1 MLPLKLE
8 YENEQ
13 LPTVFP
19 QTFPIT
25 PPLFMIE
32 GPDPYPMVAGTV
44 TSDYEFYPV
53 DPLSRFVRSRYCIH
67 DTSFEC

>member
-1 MLPLKLE
+1 MPPLKLE
-8 YENEQ
+8 CENEH

-25 PPLFMIE
+25 PPPFMIE
-32 GPDPYPMVAGTV
+32 GPDPDPMVAGSV

-53 DPLSRFVRSRYCIH
+53 DPISRFVQS
-67 DTSFEC
+67 

>member
-8 YENEQ
+8 CENERTS
-13 LPTVFP
+13 TVFP

-25 PPLFMIE
+25 PPPFMIE
-32 GPDPYPMVAGTV
+32 GPDPDPMVAGSV

-53 DPLSRFVRSRYCIH
+53 DPISRFVQS
-67 DTSFEC
+67 